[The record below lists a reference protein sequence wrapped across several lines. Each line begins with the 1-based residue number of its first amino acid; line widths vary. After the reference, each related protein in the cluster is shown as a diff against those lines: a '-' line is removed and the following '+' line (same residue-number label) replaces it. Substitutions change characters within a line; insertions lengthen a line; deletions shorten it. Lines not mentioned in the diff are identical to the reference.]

1 MKFNERLFDL
11 RKKNGWSQE
20 ELGDKL
26 NVSRQT
32 ISKWEAGQTTPE
44 LEKLRNLAKLF
55 NISVDDLINQEESVE
70 QRNIETGEDSNT
82 EKISKKGKSKIK
94 TLLIYMLVVA
104 FLFYIVLVIYRYS
117 IIVKIGESFWNIIME
132 SNNNGYYMEK
142 RTFGKKFNVGEPMTR
157 EEHFYFNNWFDSNV
171 PEEEE
176 VGRIKIKKYTDSLL
190 VSSQSIYID
199 NIWTQTDENSV
210 VTEFDEKNKTYQ
222 KINDYEYLSYA
233 YIIMAEYENTFNVLD
248 FYEDWPN
255 YLKYAMDL
263 RIDIFKMDEGYYI
276 SNERVNAPKQADH
289 CYMIIN
295 NNKIIFEKINYD
307 SNMKSNYDGTRYK
320 LRLGTILDD
329 VAFPNINEYS
339 EVVE

>member
-1 MKFNERLFDL
+1 
-11 RKKNGWSQE
+11 
-20 ELGDKL
+20 
-26 NVSRQT
+26 
-32 ISKWEAGQTTPE
+32 
-44 LEKLRNLAKLF
+44 
-55 NISVDDLINQEESVE
+55 
-70 QRNIETGEDSNT
+70 
-82 EKISKKGKSKIK
+82 
-94 TLLIYMLVVA
+94 
-104 FLFYIVLVIYRYS
+104 
-117 IIVKIGESFWNIIME
+117 
-132 SNNNGYYMEK
+132 
-142 RTFGKKFNVGEPMTR
+142 
-157 EEHFYFNNWFDSNV
+157 
-171 PEEEE
+171 
-176 VGRIKIKKYTDSLL
+176 
-190 VSSQSIYID
+190 
-199 NIWTQTDENSV
+199 
-210 VTEFDEKNKTYQ
+210 
-222 KINDYEYLSYA
+222 
-233 YIIMAEYENTFNVLD
+233 MAEYENTFNVLD